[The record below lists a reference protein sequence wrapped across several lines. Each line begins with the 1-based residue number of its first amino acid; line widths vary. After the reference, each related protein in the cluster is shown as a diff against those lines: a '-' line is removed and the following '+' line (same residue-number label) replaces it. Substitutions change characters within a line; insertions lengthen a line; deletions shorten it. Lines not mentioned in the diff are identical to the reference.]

1 MDSLATLTFIVTS
14 SHHVRACLTLC
25 LSRPI
30 ARLDTA
36 LELSAVP
43 NTADLADS
51 VDTFLPFSMVT
62 LLRALSLSVQC
73 TCGHGGSD
81 GSKDE
86 GPLEVA
92 HANNSDLGLAG
103 DSEVSLLDDGGVK
116 FNDLVDAQVLQY
128 NRTSYIRTHIKQEN
142 KLTFSSLELNGPV
155 GPNPK
160 LGPPNQPRPCL
171 PRPHRSRG
179 PAG

>member
-1 MDSLATLTFIVTS
+1 MGVLVHCACCLSAADFSSFDCHVFETNILLFIPFV
-14 SHHVRACLTLC
+14 

-86 GPLEVA
+86 GPLELA

-116 FNDLVDAQVLQY
+116 FNDLVDAQVLQH
-128 NRTSYIRTHIKQEN
+128 NRTSYIRTHISKKTN
-142 KLTFSSLELNGPV
+142 SRS
-155 GPNPK
+155 
-160 LGPPNQPRPCL
+160 
-171 PRPHRSRG
+171 HR
-179 PAG
+179 

>member
-128 NRTSYIRTHIKQEN
+128 NRTSEHILARKQTHVLIAAAQ
-142 KLTFSSLELNGPV
+142 LNVPV
-155 GPNPK
+155 GPQ
-160 LGPPNQPRPCL
+160 LGPPYQPRPCL
-171 PRPHRSRG
+171 PHPHRNRG